1 MTLKHSVRHDL
12 ELGLA
17 IKAVTVALDSYAQ
30 QFSQY
35 SPRVTWVRDNS
46 ASISFRVKNVS
57 LEGTV
62 EVNPK
67 EILIDLKVPFVL
79 RVFKGKA
86 IEIIEREIKVWLD
99 KAHVGELDD

>member
-1 MTLKHSVRHDL
+1 MTLKHSVPHDL
-12 ELGLA
+12 ELELA
-17 IKAVTVALDSYAQ
+17 QKAVTVALDSYAQ
-30 QFSQY
+30 KFSQY
-35 SPRVTWVRDNS
+35 APRVSWIRAHS

-62 EVNPK
+62 DVNAGA
-67 EILIDLKVPFVL
+67 ILIDLKVPFVL

-99 KAHVGELDD
+99 KARAGELDG

>member
-1 MTLKHSVRHDL
+1 MKHSVQHDL

-17 IKAVTVALDSYAQ
+17 KKAVTVALDSYAQ

-35 SPRVTWVRDNS
+35 SPRVSWVRDNA

-62 EVNPK
+62 EVNTK

-86 IEIIEREIKVWLD
+86 IEIIEREIQVWLE
-99 KAHVGELDD
+99 KARDGELED